1 MAKDTNLLE
10 SLKLFMDVEKGE
22 RLITLMLFLWQF
34 LFICSYYV
42 LRPVRRGL
50 FLDGLGNDW
59 MPLVY
64 IGTALVT
71 GVVVWAY
78 SKFKHHPRKILI
90 SSVYGFF
97 TINLVLW
104 WQIFQNPSPV
114 AAGAFWVWL
123 DVFSIMG
130 VVLFWMYANDV
141 FNSDRAKR
149 LFGILA
155 AGGGLGAVLGSTITA
170 SLVKTI
176 GSTNLLLV
184 AAGLVGATLAIFLGL
199 EKISQGLSAE
209 RKASSSLKAVDT
221 SSLSKVIKTIFSN
234 KFLLMLTCLV
244 TFERVAPDLV
254 QFLYNDVL
262 KHMASGSD
270 AIAALDANLE
280 RWRAIAEFVVEM
292 FFVSFILQK
301 FGTKFAL
308 TSNASVI
315 FAGLITYAIIPN
327 PAVLIVVFHAD
338 EGCRHAWFKAAK
350 ELLYTV
356 TPREV
361 LYSVKPVIEMFFY
374 RFARGIAGVVI
385 YIVNTLL
392 GFGSAGVLAAGIVVA
407 AAWFFCAMKL
417 SGEYHRMEAELSK
430 SPKHKK
436 PDVKPGGNTGTP
448 NESEKRELTAAAT

>member
-1 MAKDTNLLE
+1 MAKDHNLLE

-71 GVVVWAY
+71 GIVVWGY
-78 SKFKHHPRKILI
+78 SKFKHHPRKVLI

-97 TINLVLW
+97 TVNLLIW
-104 WQIFQNPSPV
+104 WQVFQTPSPIASGV
-114 AAGAFWVWL
+114 FWVWL

-141 FNSDRAKR
+141 FNSDKAKR

-170 SLVKTI
+170 SLVKVI

-184 AAGLVGATLAIFLGL
+184 AAGLVGVTLAIFLTL
-199 EKISQGLSAE
+199 EKVSQGMSAE
-209 RKASSSLKAVDT
+209 RRATSGLKAVDT
-221 SSLSKVIKTIFSN
+221 SSFGKVIQTIFSN

-244 TFERVAPDLV
+244 TFERVCPDLV

-262 KHMASGSD
+262 KNMASGSD

-292 FFVSFILQK
+292 FFVSFILRK
-301 FGTKFAL
+301 FGTSFAL

-327 PAVLIVVFHAD
+327 PIVLIVVFHAD

-374 RFARGIAGVVI
+374 RFARGVAGVII
-385 YIVNTLL
+385 YFVNTLL
-392 GFGSAGVLAAGIVVA
+392 GLGSVGVLAAGVVVA
-407 AAWFFCAMKL
+407 AAWFFCAVKL
-417 SGEYHRMEAELSK
+417 SGEYHRMEAELAK
-430 SPKHKK
+430 APKHKNPEPK
-436 PDVKPGGNTGTP
+436 SGGNGTS
-448 NESEKRELTAAAT
+448 EGSEKRELATAST

>member
-1 MAKDTNLLE
+1 MAKETNLLE
-10 SLKLFMDVEKGE
+10 SLKMFMDVEKGE

-34 LFICSYYV
+34 LFICTYYV
-42 LRPVRRGL
+42 LRPIRRGL

-71 GVVVWAY
+71 GVVVWLY
-78 SKFKHHPRKILI
+78 SKFNHLPRKVLI

-97 TINLVLW
+97 AVNLLVW
-104 WQIFQNPSPV
+104 WKVFQTSSPIASGV
-114 AAGAFWVWL
+114 FWVWL

-130 VVLFWMYANDV
+130 VTLFWMYANDV
-141 FNSDRAKR
+141 FNSSRAKR

-155 AGGGLGAVLGSTITA
+155 AGGGLGAVLGSSITA
-170 SLVKTI
+170 GLVNII

-184 AAGLVGATLAIFLGL
+184 ASGLVTFTLGIFLYL
-199 EKISQGLSAE
+199 EKICQGLSSDRRAT
-209 RKASSSLKAVDT
+209 SSLKNADT
-221 SSLSKVIKTIFSN
+221 SSLPKVIKTIFSN
-234 KFLLMLTCLV
+234 PFLLMLACLV

-262 KHMASGSD
+262 KNMASGRD

-280 RWRAIAEFVVEM
+280 RYRAIVEFGVEM
-292 FFVSFILQK
+292 FFVSIILRK
-301 FGTKFAL
+301 FGTRFAL

-315 FAGLITYAIIPN
+315 FAGLITYAIVPN
-327 PAVLIVVFHAD
+327 PVVLIAVFHAD

-374 RFARGIAGVVI
+374 RFARGIAGVII
-385 YIVNTLL
+385 YIVNTAL
-392 GFGSAGVLAAGIVVA
+392 GFGSAGVLAAGVIVA
-407 AAWFFCAMKL
+407 AAWFYCASKL
-417 SGEYHRMEAELSK
+417 SREYQRMEAELNKPS
-430 SPKHKK
+430 SVEPSIDKK
-436 PDVKPGGNTGTP
+436 TETK
-448 NESEKRELTAAAT
+448 EKVLVGV

>member
-1 MAKDTNLLE
+1 
-10 SLKLFMDVEKGE
+10 MDVEKGE
-22 RLITLMLFLWQF
+22 RLVTLMLFLWQF

-42 LRPVRRGL
+42 LRPIRRGL
-50 FLDGLGNDW
+50 FLDGLGNDY
-59 MPLVY
+59 MPIVY

-71 GVVVWAY
+71 AGVVWLY
-78 SKFKHHPRKILI
+78 SKFNYLPRKTLI

-97 TINLVLW
+97 CMNLVVW
-104 WQIFQNPSPV
+104 WFVFQKQSPV
-114 AAGAFWVWL
+114 AAGIFWVWL

-130 VVLFWMYANDV
+130 VCLFWMYANDV

-155 AGGGLGAVLGSTITA
+155 AGGGLGAVLGSSITA
-170 SLVKTI
+170 GLVEHI

-184 AAGLVGATLAIFLGL
+184 AAGLMGATLCIFLGL

-209 RKASSSLKAVDT
+209 RKAVSSEKTGMKAENTRSLV
-221 SSLSKVIKTIFSN
+221 SVIKLIFSN
-234 KFLLMLTCLV
+234 KFLLMLTLLV

-262 KHMASGSD
+262 KHMATGKD
-270 AIAALDANLE
+270 AIVALDANLE

-292 FFVSFILQK
+292 FFVSVILRK
-301 FGTKFAL
+301 FGTSFAL

-315 FAGLITYAIIPN
+315 FAGLITYAICPN
-327 PAVLIVVFHAD
+327 PMVLIVVFHLD

-385 YIVNTLL
+385 FIVNTAL
-392 GFGSAGVLAAGIVVA
+392 GLGSVGVLGAGVVVA
-407 AAWFFCAMKL
+407 AAWFYCAFKL
-417 SGEYHRMEAELSK
+417 SREYQRMEAELHNIPSTDKPSAPTSK
-430 SPKHKK
+430 PSGGAGPKR
-436 PDVKPGGNTGTP
+436 GTLVGA
-448 NESEKRELTAAAT
+448 SA

>member
-78 SKFKHHPRKILI
+78 SKFKHKPRKVLI

-97 TINLVLW
+97 TVNLLVW
-104 WQIFQNPSPV
+104 WQVFQTPSPV
-114 AAGAFWVWL
+114 ASGVFWVWL

-170 SLVKTI
+170 SLVKVI

-184 AAGLVGATLAIFLGL
+184 AAGLMGVTLAIFLGL
-199 EKISQGLSAE
+199 EKISQGISAE
-209 RKASSSLKAVDT
+209 RKSSSALKAVDT
-221 SSLSKVIKTIFSN
+221 SSFGKVIQTIFSN

-244 TFERVAPDLV
+244 TFERVCPDLV

-262 KHMASGSD
+262 KHMASGTD

-292 FFVSFILQK
+292 FFVSFILRK
-301 FGTKFAL
+301 FGTSFAL

-315 FAGLITYAIIPN
+315 VAGLITYALIPN
-327 PAVLIVVFHAD
+327 PVVLIVVFHAD

-374 RFARGIAGVVI
+374 RFARGIAGVII
-385 YIVNTLL
+385 YVVNTLL
-392 GFGSAGVLAAGIVVA
+392 GFGSVGVLTAGVVVA
-407 AAWFFCAMKL
+407 AAWFFCAVKL
-417 SGEYHRMEAELSK
+417 SREYHRMEAELAK
-430 SPKHKK
+430 APKQKHT
-436 PDVKPGGNTGTP
+436 DLKPGSKGTT
-448 NESEKRELTAAAT
+448 EGSEKRELATAAK

>member
-1 MAKDTNLLE
+1 MAKETNLVE

-22 RLITLMLFLWQF
+22 RLVTTMLFLWQF
-34 LFICSYYV
+34 LFICAYYV

-50 FLDGLGNDW
+50 FLEGLGNDW

-71 GVVVWAY
+71 GVVVWLY
-78 SKFKHHPRKILI
+78 SKFNYLPRKTLI

-97 TINLVLW
+97 AVNLVGW
-104 WQIFQNPSPV
+104 WFAFQNPSPV

-130 VVLFWMYANDV
+130 VTLFWMYANDV
-141 FNSDRAKR
+141 FNSSRAKR

-155 AGGGLGAVLGSTITA
+155 AGGGLGAVLGSSITA
-170 SLVKTI
+170 GLVQYI
-176 GSTNLLLV
+176 GTTNLLLV
-184 AAGLVGATLAIFLGL
+184 AAGLLGLTLCIFLNL
-199 EKISQGLSAE
+199 ERISQGLSAE
-209 RKASSSLKAVDT
+209 RKGVSTIKKADT
-221 SSLSKVIKTIFSN
+221 NGLLSVIKTIFSN
-234 KFLLMLTCLV
+234 KFLVMLTLFV

-262 KHMASGSD
+262 KHMADGRD
-270 AIAALDANLE
+270 AITALDANLE

-292 FFVSFILQK
+292 FFVSIILRK
-301 FGTKFAL
+301 FGTAFAL

-315 FAGLITYAIIPN
+315 FAGLITYALVPN
-327 PAVLIVVFHAD
+327 PLVLIVVFHAD

-374 RFARGIAGVVI
+374 RFARGIAGVII
-385 YIVNTLL
+385 YIVNTLCGL
-392 GFGSAGVLAAGIVVA
+392 GSMGVLGAGIVVA
-407 AAWFFCAMKL
+407 CAWFFCAMKL
-417 SGEYHRMEAELSK
+417 SKEYQRMEAEIQNSNNSK
-430 SPKHKK
+430 HDNSSAPPAPPKA
-436 PDVKPGGNTGTP
+436 PR
-448 NESEKRELTAAAT
+448 RELAAASS